1 MQIRNDFTSFSGREY
16 QNSHT
21 HHITKCLHEEEHKKH
36 EAAAAGVKQG
46 AADSGTSQKTQQDVV
61 FEHGSGIGMQ
71 TSQVKKG
78 FGTLRDIWDSMGD
91 EKRAQPQR
99 THSEDSISAGREGFF
114 HNGINAVTTAIRV
127 AISDRIVNKWENI
140 RERIKVNFKS
150 AFKRFGRERDT
161 FGTLSDPKGRF
172 TGKKGTQE
180 QYDERAGKG
189 TRRKEPDIRTAALSD
204 TYLMDSYSKTGEYCR
219 LNENLTYQKNKM
231 TEQPEKLDKPL

>member
-36 EAAAAGVKQG
+36 EAAATGIKQG
-46 AADSGTSQKTQQDVV
+46 ATDSGTSQKTQQDVV
-61 FEHGSGIGMQ
+61 FEHGSSTERQ

-78 FGTLRDIWDSMGD
+78 FGTLRGIWDSLGD
-91 EKRAQPQR
+91 EKHAQPQR
-99 THSEDSISAGREGFF
+99 TYSEENISPGRENFF

-127 AISDRIVNKWENI
+127 AISDRIVNKWENV

-150 AFKRFGRERDT
+150 ALKRFGRDHDA

-180 QYDERAGKG
+180 RYDERAGKG
-189 TRRKEPDIRTAALSD
+189 TRRKEPDLRTAAMSD

-231 TEQPEKLDKPL
+231 TERTEKLDKPL